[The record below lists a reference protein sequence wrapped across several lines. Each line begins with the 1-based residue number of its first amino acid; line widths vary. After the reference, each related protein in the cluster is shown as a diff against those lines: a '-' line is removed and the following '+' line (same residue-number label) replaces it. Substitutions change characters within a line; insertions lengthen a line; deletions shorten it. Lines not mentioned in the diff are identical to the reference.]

1 MSTTFGI
8 LTQYVEHEKVVDE
21 DGNLLWYI
29 SHNMPFEPVWFR
41 GVNSRWLNNCA
52 KFLPD
57 ETKVY
62 AIDNKPQGI
71 FTIGDI
77 KKCMK
82 DNNL

>member
-8 LTQYVEHEKVVDE
+8 LTQYVEHEKLVDE
-21 DGNLLWYI
+21 DGDLLWYI
-29 SHNMPFEPVWFR
+29 SHNAFEDVWFR
-41 GVNSRWLNNCA
+41 GNHSRWLNNCA

-62 AIDNKPQGI
+62 ATDNTQQGI

-77 KKCMK
+77 KKFMK
-82 DNNL
+82 NNNL